1 MPSPRTVDDTC
12 VSKNISF
19 PSGTPQVI
27 QKSSTYTPKRNDKH
41 HPAPM
46 KRVRTP
52 IPFPEGV
59 NGVNRLWTKGEKYY
73 WLPTKR
79 KKLPITDSKTINR
92 LPTLSTFVFKKKS
105 ILYFLEATKLNFDSS
120 VKRKEFPFCWYK
132 YMYIATT
139 NIKITEVRHWKYYP
153 FIYFIE
159 KAKVKNR
166 TFLVSTDVTSLCS
179 NTPPNEG
186 IEWVCRAY
194 KNFYEDNRPIPKPS
208 RNA

>member
-1 MPSPRTVDDTC
+1 MTSITLHLWRESAPLSPFLRVWMGLTDYGQRA
-12 VSKNISF
+12 KN
-19 PSGTPQVI
+19 TTDYR
-27 QKSSTYTPKRNDKH
+27 QK
-41 HPAPM
+41 
-46 KRVRTP
+46 
-52 IPFPEGV
+52 E
-59 NGVNRLWTKGEKYY
+59 
-73 WLPTKR
+73 

-166 TFLVSTDVTSLCS
+166 TFLVSMDVTSLYS
-179 NTPPNEG
+179 NKPQNEG

-194 KNFYEDNRPIPKPS
+194 KNFYDDNPPIPKPS

>member
-1 MPSPRTVDDTC
+1 MPSPRTLDDTC

-27 QKSSTYTPKRNDKH
+27 QKSSIYTPKRNDKH

-59 NGVNRLWTKGEKYY
+59 NGVNRLSTKGEKYY

-120 VKRKEFPFCWYK
+120 AGETERIPVLLIQVHVHCYNQYQNHRSQTLKILPIYIFYWKGKGEKPNISCFDGRHKSLLKYTSKRGYW
-132 YMYIATT
+132 M
-139 NIKITEVRHWKYYP
+139 
-153 FIYFIE
+153 
-159 KAKVKNR
+159 
-166 TFLVSTDVTSLCS
+166 SLQS
-179 NTPPNEG
+179 
-186 IEWVCRAY
+186 I
-194 KNFYEDNRPIPKPS
+194 
-208 RNA
+208 

>member
-1 MPSPRTVDDTC
+1 MTSITLHLWRESAPLSPFLRVWMGLTDYRQRA
-12 VSKNISF
+12 KN
-19 PSGTPQVI
+19 TTDYRR
-27 QKSSTYTPKRNDKH
+27 K
-41 HPAPM
+41 
-46 KRVRTP
+46 
-52 IPFPEGV
+52 E
-59 NGVNRLWTKGEKYY
+59 
-73 WLPTKR
+73 
-79 KKLPITDSKTINR
+79 KKLPTTDSKTINR

-105 ILYFLEATKLNFDSS
+105 ILYFLEVTKLNFDSS
-120 VKRKEFPFCWYK
+120 AGQTERMPVCWYK

-194 KNFYEDNRPIPKPS
+194 KNFCEDNRPIPKPS